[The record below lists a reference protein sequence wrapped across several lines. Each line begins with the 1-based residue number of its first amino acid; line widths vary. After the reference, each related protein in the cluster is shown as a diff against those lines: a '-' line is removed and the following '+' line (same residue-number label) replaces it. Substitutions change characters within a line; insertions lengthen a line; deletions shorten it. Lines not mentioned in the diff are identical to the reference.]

1 MPNAQITMK
10 DLYEKLPNLSKNDVI
25 LDVRSPEEYKEAHI
39 PKSLNI
45 PVTVMAERAQELKH
59 YEHVYIHCMFGS
71 RAKIAFQILKEA
83 GLNNLVCIHDAGM
96 DAWIKSG
103 YPVAKD

>member
-1 MPNAQITMK
+1 MPNSLINLK
-10 DLYEKLPNLSKNDVI
+10 DLYEKLPNLSENDVI

-39 PKSLNI
+39 PDALNI

-59 YEHVYIHCMFGS
+59 YDHVYIHCQFGS
-71 RAKIAFQILKEA
+71 RAKKAFQILSEA